1 VTLNDD
7 SYNAERKM
15 ANGNPYKK
23 LLAELMKRGVE
34 VELCGATAKAH
45 NWGNEDLLPEI
56 KVNTDAMA
64 RMSQLVQE
72 GFIQITE
79 WD

>member
-15 ANGNPYKK
+15 ANGNPYKT

-34 VELCGATAKAH
+34 VELCGATAAAH
-45 NWGNEDLLPEI
+45 NWGNEDLLPGI
-56 KVNTDAMA
+56 KVNRDAMA

-72 GFIQITE
+72 GFVQITE